1 VNVSPRF
8 LGRGSWLARRD
19 PRVLVIVIVGF
30 SLAMIQL
37 WDIRFVIP
45 MVALAFFYYSRAGIR
60 FADVRRNWI
69 GAIILI
75 TFIVTLNSILTGDRL
90 RDMGITDVHQY
101 FKIPVLGTVVS
112 AESLTYA
119 AAQWLRYLSMV
130 TVGFPLAFCMAP
142 SDFGV
147 TFAKL
152 GIPEKFAFGV
162 DLTFRF
168 VPSLAAD
175 FQETI
180 DAQKI
185 RGYEPGHG
193 GSPIARLR
201 RIAPVLTPLTIG
213 AIAGAEDT
221 IDAMDMRAFGTGKR
235 TWLRHLAFDP
245 TDRAVVAFF
254 LGLALVITILNVTTT
269 VGKVWVPPF
278 MLPAG

>member
-1 VNVSPRF
+1 MNVSPRF
-8 LGRGSWLARRD
+8 LGRGSWLASRD
-19 PRVLVIVIVGF
+19 PRVLVVVIVCF
-30 SLAMIQL
+30 SFAMIQL
-37 WDIRFVIP
+37 WDLRAVIP
-45 MVALAFFYYSRAGIR
+45 MLALAFGYYRLSGIR

-75 TFIVTLNSILTGDRL
+75 TFIVTLNSILTGNRVA
-90 RDMGITDVHQY
+90 GVAVIHEY
-101 FKIPVLGTVVS
+101 FKIPILGTSVS

-119 AAQWLRYLSMV
+119 AAQWMRYLSMV

-147 TFAKL
+147 TFARL

-175 FQETI
+175 FHETI
-180 DAQKI
+180 DAQRI
-185 RGYEPGHG
+185 RGYEPGG
-193 GSPIARLR
+193 GRSPVARLR
-201 RIAPVLTPLTIG
+201 WLAPVLTPLTIG

-245 TDRAVVAFF
+245 TDRAVVIFF
-254 LGLALVITILNVTTT
+254 VGLLVVVTLANIFTS
-269 VGKVWVPPF
+269 VGQIWVPPF
-278 MLPAG
+278 LIPGG

>member
-1 VNVSPRF
+1 VNVSPRY
-8 LGRGSWLARRD
+8 LGRGSWLSQRD
-19 PRVLVIVIVGF
+19 PRVLVVVIVCF
-30 SLAMIQL
+30 SFAMIQV
-37 WDIRFVIP
+37 WDLRLVIP
-45 MVALAFFYYSRAGIR
+45 LLALAFGYYRLAGIK
-60 FADVRRNWI
+60 FKDVRRNWI

-75 TFIVTLNSILTGDRL
+75 TFIVTLNSIITGNRVAGVAVIHEYL
-90 RDMGITDVHQY
+90 
-101 FKIPVLGTVVS
+101 KIPVLGTSVS

-119 AAQWLRYLSMV
+119 AAQWMRYLSMV

-147 TFAKL
+147 TFARL

-180 DAQKI
+180 DAQRI
-185 RGYEPGHG
+185 RGYEPGRG

-201 RIAPVLTPLTIG
+201 RLGPVLTPLTIG

-221 IDAMDMRAFGTGKR
+221 IDAMDLRAFGTGKR
-235 TWLRHLAFDP
+235 TWLRHLVFDRV
-245 TDRAVVAFF
+245 DRVVVVFFVGLLAVV
-254 LGLALVITILNVTTT
+254 TIANFTTSI
-269 VGKVWVPPF
+269 GQIWVPPF
-278 MLPAG
+278 MIPGG